1 MAKRKADDKK
11 RVNEKID
18 AFRRKCRLEGLK
30 VTPQRIAIYKALL
43 ETTEHPSAEA
53 VLKKI
58 RKVHPHVS
66 LDTVSRTLLTLNE
79 IGEAF
84 ILEGSGDPKRFDANM
99 EPHHHVR
106 CVKCK
111 RIFDMFHEPFND
123 IEVPPKIAKK
133 FIIIRKT
140 VHFDGICNLCNKK

>member
-1 MAKRKADDKK
+1 MAKRKAGNKM

-18 AFRRKCRLEGLK
+18 AFRRKCRSKGLK

-43 ETTEHPSAEA
+43 QSTEHPSAEA
-53 VLKKI
+53 VLRKI

-99 EPHHHVR
+99 EPHHHIR

-111 RIFDMFHEPFND
+111 RIFDMFYDPFDD

-133 FIIIRKT
+133 FTIIRKT
-140 VHFDGICNLCNKK
+140 VHFDGICELCNKK